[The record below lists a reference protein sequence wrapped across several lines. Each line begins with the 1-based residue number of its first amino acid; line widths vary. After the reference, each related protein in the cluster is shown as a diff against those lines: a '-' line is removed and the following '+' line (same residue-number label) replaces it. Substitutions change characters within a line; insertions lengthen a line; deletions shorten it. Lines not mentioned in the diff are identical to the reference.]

1 MDTNLELFVRIVV
14 AGALGAIVGY
24 ERNLHHRS
32 AGLRTHMLVAI
43 ASATFMVVSHA
54 FHEPQGFGE
63 GDGLLKVDVS
73 RIASQVVSGAGFI
86 AGGAILRSGPTV
98 QGLTTAAGLWLV
110 TAIGLAAGARMY
122 AVAVSVTALGEVAL
136 WLLRKV
142 ETGGEARERAKVTV
156 ELGGEASLGQLSRL
170 VEAAGARVITHDY
183 VRNFGATQ
191 TEVTFFVNHG
201 ERFDT
206 DALVDAL
213 RAAPNMR
220 CVRVETMV

>member
-1 MDTNLELFVRIVV
+1 MESNLELFLRIVV
-14 AGALGAIVGY
+14 AGALGAIIGY
-24 ERNLHHRS
+24 ERNRHHRP
-32 AGLRTHMLVAI
+32 AGLRTHMVVAI
-43 ASATFMVVSHA
+43 ASATFMVVSHG
-54 FHEPQGFGE
+54 FHEPQDFGG

-122 AVAVSVTALGEVAL
+122 LVATSVTGLGVVAL
-136 WLLRKV
+136 WLLRRV
-142 ETGGEARERAKVTV
+142 ENGGEVRQHGKVRL
-156 ELGGEASLGQLSRL
+156 ELAGDASLAELSRL
-170 VEAAGARVITHDY
+170 IEAAGARVITHDY
-183 VRNFGATQ
+183 VRRFGEAR

-206 DALVDAL
+206 DALVKAL
-213 RAAPNMR
+213 GVAPNMR
-220 CVRVETMV
+220 CVQVETLV